1 MPRLVELCTALVEE
15 RGLDS
20 EGIYRVPGNSA
31 AIKSLSAAVNRGIN
45 DVDLTV
51 SRGGVAATALVRG
64 RRALGRS
71 CGTVGYVVLFR
82 GTVGGPLPRDRG
94 VCGPLPWDRGLCGS
108 LPRDRGL
115 CGPLPRD
122 RRVAVGPPGALVLC
136 RGTGRPRR
144 MVSRRQSRPSLICRR
159 LTDRGPRLVDGRHC
173 ADAMFGGR
181 HM

>member
-71 CGTVGYVVLFR
+71 CGTVGCVVLSHGTVGYVVLSHGTVGCVVLSR
-82 GTVGGPLPRDRG
+82 GTVGCVVLSRG
-94 VCGPLPWDRGLCGS
+94 TAGLPWDRRVPWFSAVVPGGPGGWYLAVRAGL
-108 LPRDRGL
+108 L
-115 CGPLPRD
+115 
-122 RRVAVGPPGALVLC
+122 
-136 RGTGRPRR
+136 
-144 MVSRRQSRPSLICRR
+144 
-159 LTDRGPRLVDGRHC
+159 
-173 ADAMFGGR
+173 
-181 HM
+181 